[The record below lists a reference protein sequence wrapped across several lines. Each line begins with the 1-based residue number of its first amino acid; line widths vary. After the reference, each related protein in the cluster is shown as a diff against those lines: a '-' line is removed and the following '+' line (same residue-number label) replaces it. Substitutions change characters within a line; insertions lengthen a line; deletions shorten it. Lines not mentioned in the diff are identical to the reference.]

1 MRSHVVMSIFMVKKL
16 FMHSVF
22 CLTPTAL
29 ELKLLSVLFLNIFS
43 PADVDDES

>member
-22 CLTPTAL
+22 CLTAL

-43 PADVDDES
+43 PVDVDDES